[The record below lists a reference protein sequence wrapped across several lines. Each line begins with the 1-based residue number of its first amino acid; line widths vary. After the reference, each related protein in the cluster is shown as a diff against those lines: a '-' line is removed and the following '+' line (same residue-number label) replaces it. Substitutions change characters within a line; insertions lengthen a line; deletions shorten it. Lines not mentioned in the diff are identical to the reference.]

1 MKQLTIEN
9 FKAMLDN
16 ALKNIKER
24 EDEFSKL
31 DAVIGDGDHGQAIV
45 TAMSA
50 IVATAQKGTEFK
62 AMLNDMGFDVMLQ
75 VSGST
80 STLLGAFFLGMSDH
94 ASGTELDAAG
104 VKAMFAGGLA
114 NVQKQT
120 KAQKGDKALE
130 ELEDMSGAKVGDKTM
145 MDALIPAVEAIQ
157 ACSSDDIKEILEAGA
172 KAALAGA
179 ASTVE
184 MKANFGRARNYGER
198 SVGYADSGATSWSC
212 MFESFAQA
220 L

>member
-45 TAMSA
+45 
-50 IVATAQKGTEFK
+50 ATAQKGTEFK
-62 AMLNDMGFDVMLQ
+62 TMLNDMGFDVMLQ

-120 KAQKGDKALE
+120 KAQK
-130 ELEDMSGAKVGDKTM
+130 GDKTM